1 MIKRTSSRQKTEN
14 GDRTLFT
21 AGNDDTSRR
30 EIGNRGEDAVCAYVE
45 KYGYRVIARNYICPH
60 GEIDIVAENSDT
72 IAFIEVKSRKA
83 DCVVSGIDAVNR
95 TKKRRI
101 IKTAA
106 WYTYRYPLEK
116 QPRFDIA
123 EVILKNDI
131 PAAIRYYK
139 GAFDMTD
146 SGIML
151 SFR

>member
-1 MIKRTSSRQKTEN
+1 MTNKR
-14 GDRTLFT
+14 D
-21 AGNDDTSRR
+21 
-30 EIGNRGEDAVCAYVE
+30 IGNRGEDAVCRYVE
-45 KYGYRVIARNYICPH
+45 KYGYRITARNFNCPR
-60 GEIDIVAENSDT
+60 GEIDIIAENDDT
-72 IAFIEVKSRKA
+72 IAFIEVKSRKE
-83 DCVVSGIDAVNR
+83 DCVVSGIDAVDW

-106 WYTYRYPLEK
+106 WYSYSNPLTK

-131 PAAIRYYK
+131 PSAIRYYR

-151 SFR
+151 SFK

>member
-1 MIKRTSSRQKTEN
+1 MTKR
-14 GDRTLFT
+14 DL
-21 AGNDDTSRR
+21 
-30 EIGNRGEDAVCAYVE
+30 GNRGEDAVCRYVE
-45 KYGYRVIARNYICPH
+45 KYGYRIIARNYSCPR

-72 IAFIEVKSRKA
+72 IAFIEVKARRE
-83 DCVVSGIDAVNR
+83 DPLVSGADAVDY

-106 WYTYRYPLEK
+106 WYSYRHPLDK

-131 PAAIRYYK
+131 PSAIRYYRS
-139 GAFDMTD
+139 AFDMSD

>member
-1 MIKRTSSRQKTEN
+1 MIKRTTADRVNKYGNETNSSGSMDEP
-14 GDRTLFT
+14 
-21 AGNDDTSRR
+21 SRR
-30 EIGNRGEDAVCAYVE
+30 DLGGKGEDAVCSYLE
-45 KYGYRVIARNYICPH
+45 KYGYTVVARNYICPR
-60 GEIDIVAENSDT
+60 GEIDIIAENSDT
-72 IAFIEVKSRKA
+72 VAFIEVKSRKEN
-83 DCVVSGIDAVNR
+83 CLVSGIDSVGSI
-95 TKKRRI
+95 KKKRI

-106 WYTYRYPLEK
+106 WYSYRYPLEK

-146 SGIML
+146 CGIML

>member
-1 MIKRTSSRQKTEN
+1 MNKYGNETNSSGSMDEP
-14 GDRTLFT
+14 
-21 AGNDDTSRR
+21 SRR
-30 EIGNRGEDAVCAYVE
+30 DLGGKGEDAVCLYLE
-45 KYGYRVIARNYICPH
+45 KYGYTVVARNYICPR
-60 GEIDIVAENSDT
+60 GEIDIIAENSDT
-72 IAFIEVKSRKA
+72 VAFIEVKSRKEN
-83 DCVVSGIDAVNR
+83 CLVSGIDSVGS
-95 TKKRRI
+95 TKKKRI

-106 WYTYRYPLEK
+106 WYSYRYPLEK

-146 SGIML
+146 CGIML